1 MFVSLVKNI
10 MLYNSHDMV
19 THYNQTNIKAQT
31 LEEYFYLLA
40 IYIFIARVPDNLAE
54 NLQIILIY
62 FFLFLNEN
70 ECCDPSSEP
79 SQ

>member
-31 LEEYFYLLA
+31 SKEYFYLLA

-54 NLQIILIY
+54 VLQIILRY
-62 FFLFLNEN
+62 FFSFLNEN
-70 ECCDPSSEP
+70 ECYDPSSEP